1 MHNHNFMPHDPTIPF
16 AVQVVDHFTDSS
28 GLTSLA
34 ETHDE
39 LIWSVQTGSPVA
51 LTALDAAEL
60 PAPALLALCIAYGI
74 YVPLDAFRRDPV
86 GVIGELAKAIATPDI
101 VPPRLARRRA

>member
-1 MHNHNFMPHDPTIPF
+1 MHNSLPHDPTIPF
-16 AVQVVDHFTDSS
+16 SVQVVDHLTDSS

-39 LIWSVQTGSPVA
+39 LIWSVRTGSPVA
-51 LTALDAAEL
+51 LTVLDAADL
-60 PAPALLALCIAYGI
+60 PDPALLALCIAYGI
-74 YVPLDAFRRDPV
+74 YVPLAEFRRDPV
-86 GVIGELAKAIATPDI
+86 GVIGELAKAIATPEI